1 MNEMTRRDVL
11 CASAA
16 IAAVG
21 APLALANAE
30 EPVMEDAKK
39 LKVVVAG
46 AHPDDPESGCGGT
59 MALYA
64 DAGHDVVSMYLTR
77 GEAGIP
83 GMSYEE
89 AARTRTA
96 EAEAAC
102 RILGTRAAYLG
113 QIDGATEVNTKRYDE
128 VRRALS
134 DEKPD
139 IVLTQWPIDTHR
151 DHQAIATLV
160 YDAWLRMDKS
170 FELYYYE
177 VESGTQS
184 QHFWPTQ
191 YVDIETVEPRKEQAC
206 LAHKSQN
213 PATDFYPMH
222 QRMQRARGAEA
233 GVTLAEAFVRH
244 NQVSRELL

>member
-1 MNEMTRRDVL
+1 MSKMTRRDVL
-11 CASAA
+11 RASTAIVAA
-16 IAAVG
+16 G
-21 APLALANAE
+21 APQGTARAGTPSTN
-30 EPVMEDAKK
+30 DTKK

-83 GMSYEE
+83 GMSHEE
-89 AARTRTA
+89 AARVRTA

-102 RILGTRAAYLG
+102 RILGARAVFGG
-113 QIDGATEVNTKRYDE
+113 QIDGATEVNAARYDE
-128 VRRALS
+128 VRGALGK
-134 DEKPD
+134 EAPD

-151 DHQAIATLV
+151 DHQALAVLV
-160 YDAWLRMDKS
+160 YDAWLRLDKS

-177 VESGTQS
+177 VESGLQT
-184 QHFWPTQ
+184 QHFWPTL
-191 YVDIETVEPRKEQAC
+191 YVDIETVESRKQQAC

-213 PATDFYPMH
+213 PATDFCPIH
-222 QRMQRARGAEA
+222 QRMQRFRGEEA
-233 GVTLAEAFVRH
+233 GVRVAEAFVRH
-244 NQVSRELL
+244 NQVSTGLL

>member
-1 MNEMTRRDVL
+1 MTRRDVL

-16 IAAVG
+16 IAAAG
-21 APLALANAE
+21 APLAAANAAE
-30 EPVMEDAKK
+30 GQAREAKR
-39 LKVVVAG
+39 LKVVAAG
-46 AHPDDPESGCGGT
+46 GHPDDPESGCGGT

-64 DAGHDVVSMYLTR
+64 DAGHEVVSLYLTR

-83 GMSYEE
+83 GMSHEE
-89 AARTRTA
+89 AARVRTA

-102 RILGTRAAYLG
+102 RILGARAAFLG
-113 QIDGATEVNTKRYDE
+113 QVDGATEVNAKRYEE

-134 DEKPD
+134 EEAPG

-151 DHQAIATLV
+151 DHQAIAVLV
-160 YDAWLRMDKS
+160 YDAWLRMDRS

-177 VESGTQS
+177 VESGVQS

-191 YVDIETVEPRKEQAC
+191 YVDIEAVEPRKEQAC
-206 LAHKSQN
+206 LAHASQN

-222 QRMQRARGAEA
+222 QRMQRFRGEEA
-233 GVTLAEAFVRH
+233 GVKLAEAFIRH
-244 NQVSRELL
+244 NQVSRGLL

>member
-1 MNEMTRRDVL
+1 MSKMTRRDVL
-11 CASAA
+11 CASTAA
-16 IAAVG
+16 IATGV
-21 APLALANAE
+21 PLTAAGVAE
-30 EPVMEDAKK
+30 NQTTAAKQ

-83 GMSYEE
+83 GTSYEE
-89 AARTRTA
+89 AARIRTA

-102 RILGTRAAYLG
+102 QIMGARAVFLG

-134 DEKPD
+134 EEEPD

-151 DHQAIATLV
+151 DHQVVSVLV
-160 YDAWLRMDKS
+160 YDAWLQMDKS
-170 FELYYYE
+170 FALYFYE
-177 VESGTQS
+177 VMSGEQS

-191 YVDIETVEPRKEQAC
+191 YVDIESVATRKEQAN
-206 LAHKSQN
+206 LVHKSQN
-213 PATDFYPMH
+213 PTTDYWPQH
-222 QRMQRARGAEA
+222 QQMQRARGAEA
-233 GVTLAEAFVRH
+233 GVKLAEAFIRH
-244 NQVSRELL
+244 NQVSQGLL

>member
-1 MNEMTRRDVL
+1 MSEMTRRDVL

-16 IAAVG
+16 IVAAG
-21 APLALANAE
+21 TPLAANAAGSQADGTKR
-30 EPVMEDAKK
+30 MKI
-39 LKVVVAG
+39 VVAG

-64 DAGHDVVSMYLTR
+64 DAGHEVVSMYLTR

-89 AARTRTA
+89 AGRLRTA
-96 EAEAAC
+96 EAEEAC
-102 RILGTRAAYLG
+102 GILGARAAYLG
-113 QIDGATEVNTKRYDE
+113 QVDGATEVNAKRYEE
-128 VRRALS
+128 VQRALR
-134 DEKPD
+134 EEAPD

-170 FELYYYE
+170 FALYFYE
-177 VESGTQS
+177 VESGTQT
-184 QHFWPTQ
+184 QQFWPTH
-191 YVDIETVEPRKEQAC
+191 YVDIEATEPRKKRAC

-213 PATDFYPMH
+213 AATDFYPMH
-222 QRMQRARGAEA
+222 ERMQRFRGVEA
-233 GVTLAEAFVRH
+233 GVKLAEAFVRH
-244 NQVSRELL
+244 NQVTGGLL

>member
-16 IAAVG
+16 IAAAG
-21 APLALANAE
+21 APLAAANAAG
-30 EPVMEDAKK
+30 PQMKDAGK

-64 DAGHDVVSMYLTR
+64 DEGHDVVSMYLTR

-83 GMSYEE
+83 GMSHEE
-89 AARTRTA
+89 AGRTRTA

-102 RILGTRAAYLG
+102 RILGARAAYLG
-113 QIDGATEVNTKRYDE
+113 QVDGATEVNTKRYDE
-128 VRRALS
+128 VRRALI
-134 DEKPD
+134 EEAPD

-170 FELYYYE
+170 FALYFYE
-177 VESGTQS
+177 VESGVQT
-184 QHFWPTQ
+184 QHFWPTH
-191 YVDIETVEPRKEQAC
+191 YVDIEAVEPRKKRAC

-222 QRMQRARGAEA
+222 ERMQRFRGEEA

-244 NQVSRELL
+244 NQVSRGLL

>member
-1 MNEMTRRDVL
+1 MSQMTRRDVL

-21 APLALANAE
+21 APLAVAGAANAE
-30 EPVMEDAKK
+30 ATDGKK

-64 DAGHDVVSMYLTR
+64 DAGHEVVSMYLTR

-83 GMSYEE
+83 GMSHEE
-89 AARTRTA
+89 AARVRTA

-102 RILGTRAAYLG
+102 RILGVRAAYLG
-113 QIDGATEVNTKRYDE
+113 QIDGATEVNKQRYEE
-128 VRRALS
+128 VQRALR
-134 DEKPD
+134 EEAPD

-151 DHQAIATLV
+151 DHQAVSLLV

-170 FELYYYE
+170 FALYYYE
-177 VESGTQS
+177 VESGIQS

-191 YVDIETVEPRKEQAC
+191 FVDVEAAESRKKRAC
-206 LAHKSQN
+206 MAHASQN
-213 PATDFYPMH
+213 PATDFWPMH
-222 QRMQRARGAEA
+222 ERMLYARGAEA
-233 GVTLAEAFVRH
+233 GVKVAEAFILH
-244 NQVSRELL
+244 NQVSKGLL